1 MPVHV
6 TKHALQRYIERVE
19 AVSLKTARARIE
31 ACERAILAAVAIGC
45 KRVVM
50 PCRATLI
57 LGDGAT
63 VVTVNPVEAK
73 RSAATGKA
81 GRSKRQKI
89 QNNGKGRQKW
99 NAEREQEKW

>member
-1 MPVHV
+1 MKVHV

-19 AVSLKTARARIE
+19 AVSLRTARSRIE
-31 ACERAILAAVAIGC
+31 ACERAILSAAAIGC

-63 VVTVNPVEAK
+63 VVTVHPIEPH
-73 RSAATGKA
+73 RSTRTGN
-81 GRSKRQKI
+81 GRNKQDRPHD
-89 QNNGKGRQKW
+89 NGKGRRKW
-99 NAEREQEKW
+99 SAEKEQEQW

>member
-31 ACERAILAAVAIGC
+31 ACERTILAAVAIGC

-57 LGDGAT
+57 LGGGAT

-73 RSAATGKA
+73 RSAATGS
-81 GRSKRQKI
+81 GRSKQGRPHS
-89 QNNGKGRQKW
+89 NGKGRKKW
-99 NAEREQEKW
+99 NQEREQEKW